1 MLALY
6 VKQIGGVSATP
17 HPHYPCRYFNI
28 LLDGLQGLLVSVAF
42 CYRNGEVRE
51 RASERA
57 S

>member
-1 MLALY
+1 MY